1 MRSVIFRVKD
11 PSPPE
16 STTLYVTGSC
26 TLLGQW
32 DASKALPLSTDDKL
46 RPEWTSLPVFLSK
59 NDCREKAIG
68 YQYLRKKGNDAVGVI
83 SWEPLQSSRT
93 FPRPTGPII
102 VRDFYGLAGVRQV
115 SPADNNDMKTSY
127 EVSTGRSI
135 KIPRM
140 EGDWEII
147 PEGDGRGSRRVSEVS
162 VSSRSRESGS
172 SFLLDWCGWLEFID

>member
-26 TLLGQW
+26 ALLGQW

-46 RPEWTSLPVFLSK
+46 KPEWTSLPIFLSK
-59 NDCREKAIG
+59 DDCREKAIG
-68 YQYLRKKGNDAVGVI
+68 YQYLRKKGNDAVGVV
-83 SWEPLQSSRT
+83 SWEPCDSRT

-102 VRDFYGLAGVRQV
+102 VRDFYGLAGVRHLAA
-115 SPADNNDMKTSY
+115 ADENDMKTSY

-140 EGDWEII
+140 EGGWELIA
-147 PEGDGRGSRRVSEVS
+147 EGDGRHHRRSSPERPSRRETATCQ
-162 VSSRSRESGS
+162 
-172 SFLLDWCGWLEFID
+172 LDWCGWLEFID